1 MMYSGNPTKVL
12 RAINKL
18 LKTETVS
25 LQRKFI
31 HFRGLYLL
39 ERCLGEHINTKSIV
53 KHNILLA
60 LHMLPISTKN
70 AIVKLESMVQQ
81 MTSAETF
88 GFATAELAKRILE
101 SWAVL
106 ELVYKIPKRLK
117 GDMPEIETSGSTSL
131 SSIPGSDLKR
141 LRSTDDESERAQK
154 YQRAASRTPPCSS
167 NIFSS
172 NVKVPEVV
180 SGVVFM
186 EIEEKRLDFSWNQ
199 IISVSEESV
208 RTILTEQ
215 SITTVSTPTTVEK
228 LSESSIEQMVEAAQQ
243 ASRFRQEALKK
254 KQLEE
259 LEEQKRLSL
268 AKKKLMKERKEKQR
282 ELSQDL
288 GRRLV
293 EKAKTESAIT
303 PVSKEKKPSHPT
315 SKDKRHSHSASKEK
329 NLESSSDSK
338 EFSISENEKVAIK
351 KLVRDLSSI
360 YLNLAFKFNHQSHV
374 EV

>member
-1 MMYSGNPTKVL
+1 MYSGNPTKVL

-303 PVSKEKKPSHPT
+303 PVSKEKKPSHP
-315 SKDKRHSHSASKEK
+315 SLKDKRHSHSASKEK
-329 NLESSSDSK
+329 KLESSSDSK

>member
-303 PVSKEKKPSHPT
+303 PVSKEKKPSHPS

-329 NLESSSDSK
+329 KLESSSDSK